1 MRGVSGLSRKSAQ
14 GLNFVGAYFQGV
26 HPQGGT
32 PYGPQ
37 VLLEITPETPYS
49 EFKLLANYKD
59 TTLVSRFD
67 APGKPTH
74 LMVVNCDY
82 GAERTI
88 HVKAPRPAERLDP
101 ATRTWTPVGA
111 EFDLALPRGGGFLL
125 RFAPA
130 AKAE

>member
-1 MRGVSGLSRKSAQ
+1 M
-14 GLNFVGAYFQGV
+14 
-26 HPQGGT
+26 
-32 PYGPQ
+32 
-37 VLLEITPETPYS
+37 TPETPYS

-82 GAERTI
+82 GTERTI

-101 ATRTWTPVGA
+101 ATRTWTSVGI

-125 RFAPA
+125 RLAPE